1 MNIYKELSLLFMAVF
16 ICTSCRQDQSGTNYE
31 TIPLPREIK
40 HKEGNAFI
48 ISPKTRILYTSG
60 NNLLKSNAAF
70 LADYIQFATGI
81 KLKVSAGD
89 SATNAII
96 LSARLTSANKETY
109 QIKVAEEGIR
119 INGASEAGNFY
130 GIQTLRKSLTATLPD
145 STIAMSTVEINDQP
159 RFAYRGMM
167 LDVSRHFMT
176 VEEVK
181 SFIDIEALHNQNI
194 LHWHLTDDQG
204 WRIEIKK
211 YPLLTEI
218 GSRRSETV
226 IGHNSGLYDGIAHEG
241 YYTQEQIREIVDY
254 AQKRYITII
263 PEIDMPGHMMAALA
277 SYPQLGC
284 TGGPYE
290 VCKTWGVADEVLCAG
305 KETTFE
311 FIEGVLAEVIDL
323 FPSKMIHIGGDECPK
338 VRWTACKACQARIKA
353 EGLTTDSIHTPEN
366 RLQSYFI
373 TRVEKFVNSKGRR
386 IIGWDEILEGGLP
399 PHATVMAWTGIANG
413 IKAAQEKHDVI
424 MTPNEYTYFDYYQ
437 SKDTKSEPEAIGG
450 YLPIDSVYGYEPV
463 PDGLT
468 PEEQKHIIGVQANL
482 WTEYMPDFKQVQ
494 YMTLP
499 RIAAMSEI
507 QWIQPKK
514 KNFKQFASRLP
525 RLMDIY
531 DALGYNSAKQLYE
544 VRAELVPNR
553 EEGVVDIT
561 LSSLLEGDI
570 YYTLDGSD
578 PTRYSTKY
586 DGSFSVSGYADLC
599 AAVIRSSGTSRVCK
613 EKIRLNIAS
622 LKPVTLLQKPIG
634 GYPKD
639 IAQLLNDGIKGESSY
654 NSDRWIGFQTS
665 DLEAVFDLRGETE
678 IYKVQISAD
687 VKKDDWIMG
696 PSSMVAYSSSD
707 GTNFKEIISKKIP
720 VLTPQDSDKIYNY
733 ELTFYPIKTNYVKVL
748 VKRTPV
754 LPQWHPAKG
763 APAFL
768 FVDEIEIF

>member
-1 MNIYKELSLLFMAVF
+1 MSIFKELSLLFIATV
-16 ICTSCRQDQSGTNYE
+16 ICTSCVEDKSSTNYE
-31 TIPLPREIK
+31 TIPLPQEIK
-40 HKEGNAFI
+40 KKDGNAFI
-48 ISPKTRILYTSG
+48 ISATTKILYTSG
-60 NNLLKSNAAF
+60 NNLLKNNAQF
-70 LADYIQFATGI
+70 LAEYIRFATGI

-96 LSARLTSANKETY
+96 LSAKLTSVNKEAY
-109 QIKVAEEGIR
+109 QIKVAEDGIL
-119 INGASEAGNFY
+119 IKGASEAGNFY
-130 GIQTLRKSLTATLPD
+130 GIQTLRKSLTETLLD
-145 STIAMSTVEINDQP
+145 STVAMSPVEINDQP

-181 SFIDIEALHNQNI
+181 SFIDMEALHNQNT

-211 YPLLTEI
+211 YPLLTVI
-218 GSRRSETV
+218 GSKRSETV
-226 IGHNSGLYDGIAHEG
+226 IGHNSGLYDGIPQEG
-241 YYTQEQIREIVDY
+241 YYTQAQIREVVEY

-290 VCKTWGVADEVLCAG
+290 VLKTWGVADEVLCAG
-305 KETTFE
+305 KESTFE
-311 FIEGVLAEVIDL
+311 FVEGVLAEVIEL

-338 VRWTACKACQARIKA
+338 VRWAACKACQARIKA
-353 EGLTTDSIHTPEN
+353 EGLIADSIHSAEN

-373 TRVEKFVNSKGRR
+373 TRVEKFVNSKGRS

-399 PHATVMAWTGIANG
+399 PNATVMAWTGIANG

-424 MTPNEYTYFDYYQ
+424 MTPNEYTYFDHYQ
-437 SKDTKSEPEAIGG
+437 SNDTKSEPDAIGG
-450 YLPIDSVYGYEPV
+450 YLPIDSVYAYEPV

-499 RIAAMSEI
+499 RIAAMSEV
-507 QWIQPKK
+507 QWTQPEK
-514 KNFKQFASRLP
+514 KNFKQFITRLP
-525 RLMDIY
+525 QLMDIY
-531 DALGYNSAKQLYE
+531 DALGYNSAKHLYE

-553 EEGVVDIT
+553 EHGNIEVT
-561 LSSLLEGDI
+561 LKSLLEGNI
-570 YYTLDGSD
+570 YYTLDGTV
-578 PTRYSTKY
+578 PTRYCAKY
-586 DGSFSVSGYADLC
+586 DGPFTVSGYADLC
-599 AAVIRSSGTSRVCK
+599 AVVIRSSGTSRVFK

-639 IAQLLNDGIKGESSY
+639 IAQLLNDGLKGESSY
-654 NSDRWIGFQTS
+654 NSNRWIGFQSS

-687 VKKDDWIMG
+687 VKKDDWILG
-696 PSSMVAYSSSD
+696 PSSLAAFSSSD
-707 GTNFKEIISKKIP
+707 GTNFKEIMMKKIP
-720 VLTPQDSDKIYNY
+720 VLAKQDSDKIYNY
-733 ELTFYPIKTNYVKVL
+733 ELTFYPVKTNYVKVM

-754 LPQWHPAKG
+754 LPPWHPCKG